1 MNSNLSETSSTPTS
15 SVAEFTKKPVRGWR
29 FWAMF
34 PGLCLT
40 SFICAL
46 NSTILSTVLPVIA
59 ADLHSSS
66 LYVWTVNAYTLTFTA
81 VQPLYGQSADVF
93 GRKKTILT
101 AMILFMIG
109 STICGGAQ
117 NTAMLIGGRVIQGLG
132 GGGLSILPAMVV
144 CDLAPLRERQKYTG
158 VVYAS
163 YALGTFLG
171 PLCGG
176 IIVDHTGWRWVFW
189 LNLLVAALALT
200 LIITFVKLEV
210 SESPIA
216 TTGFKTAWRQLA
228 GIDYI
233 GNFLLMSAVTSIL
246 IALAGTGS
254 KDASISWNSWN
265 TLVPLLLGLI
275 ALPLF
280 VLYEASPFCSNPM
293 TPLRLFSNMTSGL
306 SFFLAFL
313 HGLILYWATYFLPVY
328 FQGVLLN
335 SPQESGINIL
345 AGALPMVPFGIAG
358 GFVISKTGRYR
369 LNQLIGFALAAT
381 AIGLFCVLDQHSSAL
396 GWVPLQILFA
406 AGAGIVQTSTLPAIQ
421 APLPESDVAM
431 ATATWGFVHGLGF
444 VCGVAIP
451 SSVFET
457 KAQSLLHTIS
467 DVAVREAFQQAGA
480 YEHASRAY
488 ITTLRGPIRV
498 QVIELFRNCLK
509 LLWGVGTAFAVS
521 GVIAS
526 FFVKDV
532 VLRESLDTKYGFKN
546 EKVHASDESLPTAER
561 VNQS

>member
-1 MNSNLSETSSTPTS
+1 M
-15 SVAEFTKKPVRGWR
+15 
-29 FWAMF
+29 
-34 PGLCLT
+34 
-40 SFICAL
+40 
-46 NSTILSTVLPVIA
+46 
-59 ADLHSSS
+59 
-66 LYVWTVNAYTLTFTA
+66 
-81 VQPLYGQSADVF
+81 
-93 GRKKTILT
+93 
-101 AMILFMIG
+101 
-109 STICGGAQ
+109 
-117 NTAMLIGGRVIQGLG
+117 
-132 GGGLSILPAMVV
+132 
-144 CDLAPLRERQKYTG
+144 
-158 VVYAS
+158 
-163 YALGTFLG
+163 
-171 PLCGG
+171 
-176 IIVDHTGWRWVFW
+176 IVDHTGWRWVFW
-189 LNLLVAALALT
+189 LNLLIAGLALT
-200 LIITFVKLEV
+200 LIILLVKLEV
-210 SESPIA
+210 SESPIITTTTTA
-216 TTGFKTAWRQLA
+216 TRTAWRQLA

-233 GNFLLMSAVTSIL
+233 GNILLMSAVTSVL

-254 KDASISWNSWN
+254 KGSSISWTSWH
-265 TLVPLLLGLI
+265 TLVPLLLGAI

-280 VLYEASPFCSNPM
+280 VLYEASPFCANPM
-293 TPLRLFSNMTSGL
+293 TPLRLFSNRTSGL

-328 FQGVLLN
+328 FQGVLEN

-358 GFVISKTGRYR
+358 GFIISKTGRYR
-369 LNQLIGFALAAT
+369 FNQLIGFAFAAT
-381 AIGLFCVLDQHSSAL
+381 AIGLFCVLDQESSAL

-457 KAQSLLHTIS
+457 KAKSLLHTIS
-467 DVAVREAFQQAGA
+467 DVVVREAFEKGGA

-488 ITTLRGPIRV
+488 IISLRGPARV
-498 QVIELFRNCLK
+498 EVIELFRNCLK

-546 EKVHASDESLPTAER
+546 EKIDRSDASLPVAEP
-561 VNQS
+561 